1 MIQIAISRDHT
12 KATIFYETHNVN
24 IVASHGESI
33 IDLII
38 QILCQSQK
46 EAA

>member
-1 MIQIAISRDHT
+1 MTRVIISADHS
-12 KATIFYETHNVN
+12 KATIHYETHSVT
-24 IVASHGESI
+24 IYASQGESI